1 MDKLAP
7 MIALLLIASALA
19 GCTGET
25 EAEWRGPDSNVDDAY
40 VYVDGWTSDDT
51 LCQTAVV
58 LKGGEMYVCTF
69 TLTAEEYIVVELD
82 VASGSDPVDLITM
95 NDINY
100 QKWED
105 GEAYYYLEDWTDFE
119 TFGGQYG
126 KDILMPE
133 GDWNVVFYNVEE
145 GEQNS
150 MVPPVIQWGTPIPL
164 STTTD

>member
-1 MDKLAP
+1 MNKLAP

-19 GCTGET
+19 GCAEET
-25 EAEWRGPDSNVDDAY
+25 EAEWRGPDSYVDDAH
-40 VYVDGWTSDDT
+40 VYIDGWGSDDDT
-51 LCQTAVV
+51 VCQTATV
-58 LKGGEMYVCTF
+58 LEGGQMYVCTF
-69 TLTAEEYIVVELD
+69 SLTAEEYIVVELD

-95 NDINY
+95 DDINY

-105 GEAYYYLEDWTDFE
+105 GDAYYYLEDWTDFE

-145 GEQNS
+145 GE
-150 MVPPVIQWGTPIPL
+150 
-164 STTTD
+164 